1 MFRIRHLFLA
11 SFPRNGCSQTQ
22 CQDCQESRKRRERR
36 NGQKPA
42 KTRTRSQTRQ
52 EWVGGGAP
60 PRGGFNPPPHLGG
73 QRRAG
78 LELGIFGMISKFFFE
93 ILRPKFVPLSLFLS
107 PQGPPGT
114 ANPAPKSGKVCFF
127 RFLNR
132 FFRVSKRTSILTSK
146 NHRKI
151 CEKHR
156 FWGPKPLPKPLQNQ
170 CKIDVPKNMPYF
182 IDCCLMFSF
191 LLIFDFLKISVS
203 PRREHYF

>member
-1 MFRIRHLFLA
+1 MWDSLLPEVHSFSALAFLKSLA
-11 SFPRNGCSQTQ
+11 KFG
-22 CQDCQESRKRRERR
+22 RRRC
-36 NGQKPA
+36 PPL
-42 KTRTRSQTRQ
+42 
-52 EWVGGGAP
+52 GA
-60 PRGGFNPPPHLGG
+60 FNPPPHLGG

-78 LELGIFGMISKFFFE
+78 FELGIFGMISKFFFE

-170 CKIDVPKNMPYF
+170 CKIDVPKNMSSL
-182 IDCCLMFSF
+182 IDFC
-191 LLIFDFLKISVS
+191 LIF
-203 PRREHYF
+203 

>member
-1 MFRIRHLFLA
+1 MGSTLCNHLSSLLFK
-11 SFPRNGCSQTQ
+11 
-22 CQDCQESRKRRERR
+22 KRREFAQISPSRR
-36 NGQKPA
+36 TPPIPWA
-42 KTRTRSQTRQ
+42 SISQLR
-52 EWVGGGAP
+52 WVENYQQWGGGGAP
-60 PRGGFNPPPHLGG
+60 PLGAFNPPPHLGG

-132 FFRVSKRTSILTSK
+132 FFRASKRTSILTSK

-170 CKIDVPKNMPYF
+170 CKIDVPKNMSSL
-182 IDCCLMFSF
+182 IDFC
-191 LLIFDFLKISVS
+191 LIF
-203 PRREHYF
+203 

>member
-1 MFRIRHLFLA
+1 MPIM
-11 SFPRNGCSQTQ
+11 
-22 CQDCQESRKRRERR
+22 SRKPDTPERSKTCQNKELDHRRVKS
-36 NGQKPA
+36 GWA
-42 KTRTRSQTRQ
+42 A
-52 EWVGGGAP
+52 VLP
-60 PRGGFNPPPHLGG
+60 PGGGFNPPPHLGG
-73 QRRAG
+73 QRRAR
-78 LELGIFGMISKFFFE
+78 LWLGIFGMISKFFFE

-170 CKIDVPKNMPYF
+170 CKIDVPKSMLSF
-182 IDCCLMFSF
+182 IDFSLFFSF

>member
-1 MFRIRHLFLA
+1 METFQLNKNKNRNEVYALVSFVEPCYSINAEGLPISRQAAGRLPPIPWA
-11 SFPRNGCSQTQ
+11 SISLL
-22 CQDCQESRKRRERR
+22 SRAEDYQQW
-36 NGQKPA
+36 G
-42 KTRTRSQTRQ
+42 
-52 EWVGGGAP
+52 GGGAP
-60 PRGGFNPPPHLGG
+60 PLGAFNPPPHLGG

-132 FFRVSKRTSILTSK
+132 FFRASKRTSILTSK

-151 CEKHR
+151 CEKH
-156 FWGPKPLPKPLQNQ
+156 
-170 CKIDVPKNMPYF
+170 
-182 IDCCLMFSF
+182 
-191 LLIFDFLKISVS
+191 
-203 PRREHYF
+203 